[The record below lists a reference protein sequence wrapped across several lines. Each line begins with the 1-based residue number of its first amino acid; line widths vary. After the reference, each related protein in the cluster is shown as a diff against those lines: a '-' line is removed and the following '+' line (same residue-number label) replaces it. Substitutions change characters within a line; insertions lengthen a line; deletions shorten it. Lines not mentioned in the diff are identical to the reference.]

1 MSDIKFVKLH
11 SAYFACM
18 TCETEGVY
26 ISNSNKQGGRMTFPE
41 IDSTLRTD
49 ESFRLQTQP
58 QHHNGRSI
66 LEMLPISMI
75 LNFAIDVMHFV
86 FIGVMRKLL
95 HIWFHC
101 RKGIRVLLTKAS
113 ITSVSNTLNQIKN
126 CIPSEFSRKTRGLN
140 KLPRFKATELRLLL
154 LYVLPVLVIN
164 LPEEIYNQFLLL
176 YCAIRILCSPH
187 FVSRHDHPFNR
198 LIIF

>member
-1 MSDIKFVKLH
+1 MYKGKILSFELFCFSCDWPSMSDIQFVKLH

-26 ISNSNKQGGRMTFPE
+26 IRNSNKQGGRMTFPE

-66 LEMLPISMI
+66 LEMLPISMF
-75 LNFAIDVMHFV
+75 LNFAIDVMHLV

-95 HIWFHC
+95 HIWFNC
-101 RKGIRVLLTKAS
+101 RKGIRIRLTKAS
-113 ITSVSNTLNQIKN
+113 ITSVSNTLNQIMN
-126 CIPSEFSRKTRGLN
+126 CVHSEFSRKTRGLN
-140 KLPRFKATELRLLL
+140 KFTTIQSNRAPSSTS
-154 LYVLPVLVIN
+154 
-164 LPEEIYNQFLLL
+164 
-176 YCAIRILCSPH
+176 LCSSSSAH
-187 FVSRHDHPFNR
+187 
-198 LIIF
+198 